1 MKFFTLYA
9 PPPKPVS
16 PHGGVSLVDEAALKD
31 CDINTI
37 IKRYNAGDRSAVRE
51 AAYFGDVSEVGD
63 FAQALATVQ
72 KARKDFEAVPA
83 EIRAMFGNDP
93 SVMIEW
99 LKDSAHDDEA
109 VRLGLKV
116 RTTPDK
122 SLEEKIV
129 DGVTSALEK
138 ANEAK
143 TASSV

>member
-1 MKFFTLYA
+1 MKFHTLYA

-16 PHGGVSLVDEAALKD
+16 PHGGVSLTDGSALKD

-37 IKRYNAGDRSAVRE
+37 IKRYNAGDRSQVRE
-51 AAYFGDVSEVGD
+51 TAYFGDVSEVGD
-63 FAQALATVQ
+63 FVQALATVQ

-109 VRLGLKV
+109 VKLGLKV
-116 RTTPDK
+116 KTVPAK
-122 SLEEKIV
+122 SMEQQIV

-143 TASSV
+143 TAQSV

>member
-1 MKFFTLYA
+1 MKFNTLYS
-9 PPPKPVS
+9 PPAKASS
-16 PHGGVSLVDEAALKD
+16 PHGGVSMTDGAALKD

-37 IKRYNAGDRSAVRE
+37 IKRYNAGDRSAVRDS
-51 AAYFGDVSEVGD
+51 AYFGDVSEVGD
-63 FAQALATVQ
+63 FANALATVQ

-99 LKDSAHDDEA
+99 LKDSANDEEA
-109 VRLGLKV
+109 VKLGLKV